1 MTHVIDMTADDVAA
15 ALAAGTITLVDVR
28 EDHEYAAEHIAG
40 AVLMPLSRFDLAAL
54 PSDPEKPVVFQCH
67 LGGRSARAVI
77 YCAQNGLPI
86 DTHLA
91 GGIDAWKASG
101 LPTVRG

>member
-91 GGIDAWKASG
+91 GGIDAWKAAG